1 MHLSK
6 FALLPRLLPAPQALI
21 RFARPERLAPVTGK
35 VVGSHSGNVRH
46 QVNYVATILHQGDNL
61 PAHSVRCVT
70 VTRNASFPRDL
81 DKPPI
86 SATSKG
92 PLTLL
97 SLLGCAF
104 SITLIVMSV
113 VYNDGMALLATLLLS
128 VLSTLIGIGSFWKL
142 KLPSRSATRF
152 VPPSDVIIYYP
163 QGAFHIIK
171 CDEYVARE
179 LYWARERCE
188 YYVGTQAY
196 RFISLIGTLILMFG
210 VIFLANARQ
219 IMQIAFAVAYIL
231 LNAAYWIVAALPP
244 RLHWDLQSYNVNFE
258 ELEGQDCVNFTDTL
272 WKAVAV
278 TRSTGWV
285 LIGDIAPQTAAWRE
299 WLQEALLMSE
309 SDKEKGDLRKGKMFI
324 PEWDCQRA
332 LTEAMAREGDGTA
345 KV

>member
-6 FALLPRLLPAPQALI
+6 FSLLPRLLPAPQALI
-21 RFARPERLAPVTGK
+21 RFARPERLAPVSGK
-35 VVGSHSGNVRH
+35 VVGSHSGSVRD
-46 QVNYVATILHQGDNL
+46 QVNHVAAILHHGDNL
-61 PAHSVRCVT
+61 PAYSIRCFT
-70 VTRNASFPRDL
+70 VTRNASSPRVPN
-81 DKPPI
+81 KPPV

-113 VYNDGMALLATLLLS
+113 VYNDGMALLATILLS
-128 VLSTLIGIGSFWKL
+128 VLSTLVGIGSFWEL

-152 VPPSDVIIYYP
+152 VPPSDVIISYP

-179 LYWARERCE
+179 LYWAREHCK
-188 YYVGTQAY
+188 YYVGPQTY

-244 RLHWDLQSYNVNFE
+244 KLHWDLQSYNVKFD
-258 ELEGQDCVNFTDTL
+258 ELEGQDSDNFTDTL
-272 WKAVAV
+272 WKAIAV
-278 TRSTGWV
+278 TRSIEWV
-285 LIGDIAPQTAAWRE
+285 LIGNVAPRTAAWRE
-299 WLQEALLMSE
+299 WLHEALKMSE
-309 SDKEKGDLRKGKMFI
+309 SDREKRNWSKGKMKI

-332 LTEAMAREGDGTA
+332 LTEAMAREGDCSGN
-345 KV
+345 V